1 MDFLS
6 YKDYVWPRNPHTYVE
21 KASREP
27 QYHTESGVSY
37 FDGIGEL
44 KRTVTG
50 EGTFYGPDAY
60 AQYQR
65 LQELL
70 EDETP
75 GNLEHPLWGI
85 RYCYFTG
92 LELTQEPKE
101 NVVDYKFTFTQALT
115 NGIVP
120 K

>member
-1 MDFLS
+1 MWRRPVGS
-6 YKDYVWPRNPHTYVE
+6 PSITP
-21 KASREP
+21 KAASAIS
-27 QYHTESGVSY
+27 T
-37 FDGIGEL
+37 GIGEL
-44 KRTVTG
+44 KRTITG
-50 EGTFYGPDAY
+50 EGTFYGSDAY

>member
-44 KRTVTG
+44 KRTITG
-50 EGTFYGPDAY
+50 EGTFYGSDAY

-70 EDETP
+70 ESGASAVGNPVLLFYGTGADP
-75 GNLEHPLWGI
+75 GAEGE
-85 RYCYFTG
+85 RGG
-92 LELTQEPKE
+92 L
-101 NVVDYKFTFTQALT
+101 
-115 NGIVP
+115 
-120 K
+120 

>member
-44 KRTVTG
+44 KRTITG
-50 EGTFYGPDAY
+50 EGTFYGSDAY

-101 NVVDYKFTFTQALT
+101 NVVLQT
-115 NGIVP
+115 NFIMGTGP
-120 K
+120 MASTSS